1 MKILNYLRMK
11 TLIKILCLSVLWFS
25 CEETEHNLSCSNTS
39 TYLCLSDIKFQVVYD
54 YYNNEFLSSDKLG
67 GHYTLADEA
76 LTQEEWNALY
86 EGQLVQTTAT
96 HNNGDSSIIYFLDSL
111 IIGNSGSAGLSEL
124 CPSDPYLYVN
134 ENLDSAMVTCT
145 ILDYTLLEDSEYYN
159 NEADD
164 NGDMKHCC
172 HKLTD

>member
-1 MKILNYLRMK
+1 MK

-25 CEETEHNLSCSNTS
+25 CEDDDGDLSCLNTS
-39 TYLCLSDIKFQVVYD
+39 NYSCLSDIRFKVETDWINGGTYV
-54 YYNNEFLSSDKLG
+54 SG
-67 GHYTLADEA
+67 GHYTLANEP

-86 EGQLVQTTAT
+86 GDYNLSQTTAT
-96 HNNGDSSIIYFLDSL
+96 YNNGDSSIIYFLDSL

-124 CPSDPYLYVN
+124 CPSEPYIYVN
-134 ENLDSAMVTCT
+134 PDQQDSLFHAMATCS
-145 ILDYTLLEDSEYYN
+145 ILDFTLLEDSEYYN